1 MPGINIFGLMSFV
14 LAAASIASASASSR
28 DDGIAAFS
36 QGRYSVA
43 LDKLKTAVTADP
55 QDVKARVFLAL
66 TQAARNDCGSA
77 LPVLTA
83 NADSSDE
90 TLARLA
96 GLAAAK
102 CEEARSK
109 NTAALGILSKLQRR
123 FPGDPDVLYAVAKLH
138 MKAFNDAT
146 LLMYQRAPS
155 SYRVHELSA
164 EIFEVQGRFDE
175 AVDEYK
181 KAISLNSSAPD
192 LHFRLGRALLM
203 RSHSGDAL
211 EQAAGAFSSELKLN
225 PEDAACEFQL
235 GQIAQVQEKS
245 DSARAHLERAL
256 SLSPDFVEAQIA
268 LAKLDTQA
276 KRYGDAI
283 ALLNR
288 ALKLQPSNESAHYAL
303 MTAYRDNGQPEKA
316 KAEKAELDRLQR
328 PPEGEFTQFLK
339 KLGEKP
345 PPQ

>member
-1 MPGINIFGLMSFV
+1 MPDTRVFIVPLLLMTM
-14 LAAASIASASASSR
+14 AASSASASKR
-28 DDGIAAFS
+28 DEGIHAFS
-36 QGRYSVA
+36 EGRYSVA
-43 LDKLKTAVTADP
+43 LEKLKGAVAADP
-55 QDVKARVFLAL
+55 KDVKARLFLAL
-66 TQAARNDCGSA
+66 TQAARNDCSSA
-77 LPVLTA
+77 LPVLSA
-83 NADSSDE
+83 NAGSPDG

-102 CEEARSK
+102 CEEAAAHTS
-109 NTAALGILSKLQRR
+109 AALEILTKLQTR
-123 FPGDPDVLYAVAKLH
+123 FPNDADVLYATAKLH

-146 LLMYQRAPS
+146 LSMYQRAPS

-164 EIFEVQGRFDE
+164 EIFEVQSRFDE

-181 KAISLNSSAPD
+181 KAIGLNPEAPD

-203 RSHSGDAL
+203 RSHNPDAL
-211 EQAAGAFSSELKLN
+211 EQASAAFASELKLN

-235 GQIAQVQEKS
+235 GQIAQVQGK
-245 DSARAHLERAL
+245 DDGARAHLERAL
-256 SLSPDFVEAQIA
+256 SLSPDFPEAMIA
-268 LAKLDTQA
+268 LAKLDAQS
-276 KRYGDAI
+276 KQYGPAI
-283 ALLNR
+283 DLLNR
-288 ALKLQPSNESAHYAL
+288 AIKLQPSNEGAHYAL
-303 MTAYRDNGQPEKA
+303 MMAYRDSGQPAKA